1 MAYNHLTRSRFPP
14 FYLCAKIDPACL
26 GRGHGAMV
34 PGWRQAGQKCSQ
46 GHARAHVGSIN
57 ARGPRGAFTCRL
69 HRGSMGG
76 FSPDARREERT
87 HARSEGCERALRT
100 HFWLESNED
109 KVERLSCGGISGILT
124 TLTLCRTSFCSPSR
138 PHVRREGGSGRPPSP
153 PSLLLPHIRNF
164 LLITSVT

>member
-1 MAYNHLTRSRFPP
+1 MACNHLTRSRFPP

-26 GRGHGAMV
+26 GRGHGATV

-57 ARGPRGAFTCRL
+57 ASGPRGAFTCRL

-76 FSPDARREERT
+76 FPPTHPPDARREECPCARK
-87 HARSEGCERALRT
+87 RSEGCERALPT
-100 HFWLESNED
+100 HFWLESDED

-124 TLTLCRTSFCSPSR
+124 MLTLCRTSFCSPSPR
-138 PHVRREGGSGRPPSP
+138 TCARAAAPPRCFCS
-153 PSLLLPHIRNF
+153 R
-164 LLITSVT
+164 TSVIFC